1 MTASSGRVT
10 TLSMTGLTIL
20 AMAACSGTNSD
31 TAASTPTTPSAP
43 GPSAAAAP
51 SDVGSP
57 APPGQ
62 AGYADGRYTA
72 KGWYGGGP
80 SSIDV
85 TVTLADGRIT
95 AVEVTPNATNDTS
108 LDYQRRF
115 AGGVGDEVIG
125 KDIDEVQLDRV
136 AGSSTTPAGFN
147 DALTKIKAEAG
158 R

>member
-1 MTASSGRVT
+1 MTASAGRVT

-20 AMAACSGTNSD
+20 AMAACSGADSD
-31 TAASTPTTPSAP
+31 TAAPTPTAPSAP
-43 GPSAAAAP
+43 GPSAAA
-51 SDVGSP
+51 SGGGSP
-57 APPGQ
+57 VPPGQ

-85 TVTLADGRIT
+85 TVTLADDRIT

-115 AGGVGDEVIG
+115 AAGVGDEVIG
-125 KDIDEVQLDRV
+125 KDIDDVSLDRV
-136 AGSSTTPAGFN
+136 AGSSSTPEGFN